1 MNEADRSA
9 PRRVSVILA
18 ARDAAATIDR
28 QLAALAAQHYQAP
41 WEVVVIDN
49 GSKDATKAVVSRW
62 AKRLADLR
70 LVDASERTG
79 ASYARNA
86 GVAASTG
93 DFLVFCDA
101 DDEVDAGWLA
111 AMARTAVG
119 CDLVAGYV
127 DMRSLNEPIL
137 RTWSTWEFP
146 SDQLPRF
153 LLFLPF
159 GLGASLGAWRSV
171 LEDIGGWDEA
181 YRTCTDVSLCWR
193 AQLRSF
199 KLCFARDAV
208 VRYRLRDSM
217 TGVARQAFGVGRG
230 EAQLFREFR
239 RQGVRRAGT
248 REVARFWAGMVLR
261 FPKAVA
267 SRARRG
273 AWMRK
278 VARRLGRLWG
288 SARYR
293 VWFP

>member
-41 WEVVVIDN
+41 WEVVVVDN
-49 GSKDATKAVVSRW
+49 GSRDATRAVVSRW
-62 AKRLADLR
+62 ANRLPDLR
-70 LVDASERTG
+70 VVDASERTG

-127 DMRSLNEPIL
+127 DVRSLNEPIVSI
-137 RTWSTWEFP
+137 WNPGEYS
-146 SDQLPRF
+146 SDQLPRM
-153 LLFLPF
+153 LGFLPF
-159 GLGASLGAWRSV
+159 GVGASLGAWRSV
-171 LEDIGGWDEA
+171 LEEIGGWDEA

-199 KLCFARDAV
+199 KLCLARDAV

-217 TGVARQAFGVGRG
+217 TGVVRQAFGAGRG

-239 RQGVRRAGT
+239 RHGVRRSGT
-248 REVARFWAGMVLR
+248 REVARFWAGMIRRL
-261 FPKAVA
+261 PKAVA

-273 AWMRK
+273 SWVRL
-278 VARRLGRLWG
+278 VAFRLGRLSG